1 MPSILLVADAPWI
14 VNDVLASLSDRSYV
28 VTHLDDPRQI
38 ADRLVTDKPD
48 AVLVDLQVGS
58 MGGMAVCREV
68 RTTGDDAP
76 PVILLLDR
84 DADSF
89 LAGRSGAVASVRKPF
104 SSGALRAAI
113 DAAVGAGT
121 PA

>member
-14 VNDVLASLSDRSYV
+14 VNDVLASLADRSYQI
-28 VTHLDDPRQI
+28 THLDDPRQVV
-38 ADRLVTDKPD
+38 DRLAFDAPD
-48 AVLVDLQVGS
+48 VVVVDLQVGS

-68 RTTGDDAP
+68 RSTGEDAP
-76 PVILLLDR
+76 PVIILLDR

-113 DAAVGAGT
+113 DAAVGAAT

>member
-1 MPSILLVADAPWI
+1 MPTILLVADAVWI
-14 VNDVLASLSDRSYV
+14 VNDVLASLADQSYQLS
-28 VTHLDDPRQI
+28 HLDDPRQI
-38 ADRLVTDKPD
+38 TDRVTTEKPD
-48 AVLVDLQVGS
+48 VVLVDLQVGS

-68 RTTGDDAP
+68 RSTGEGAP

-104 SSGALRAAI
+104 SSSSLRAAI
-113 DAAVGAGT
+113 AAAVGAGT

>member
-1 MPSILLVADAPWI
+1 MPSILLVADTPWI
-14 VNDVLASLSDRSYV
+14 VNDVLASLADRSYEI
-28 VTHLDDPRQI
+28 THLDDPRQI
-38 ADRLVTDKPD
+38 TDRLAADRPD
-48 AVLVDLQVGS
+48 AVLVDLQIGS

-68 RTTGDDAP
+68 RATGDDAP

-89 LAGRSGAVASVRKPF
+89 LAGRSGAVAAVRKPF
-104 SSGALRAAI
+104 SSDALRAAI
-113 DAAVGAGT
+113 NAAVGAGT